1 MLKKSNRRF
10 NDINVYRLY
19 EEKAFEADELRKL
32 RSEFSRA
39 KRASN
44 FRKGR
49 KMRALASEVK

>member
-1 MLKKSNRRF
+1 
-10 NDINVYRLY
+10 
-19 EEKAFEADELRKL
+19 EKAFEADELRKL

-49 KMRALASEVK
+49 KMRALASK